1 MRSRALTLL
10 LFTLFWNRT
19 SSAAVEIVNVGVDA
33 SLGFEIQGNFV
44 AIRTSEARAG
54 NTDLNGDGDTVDF
67 VLQVFDWSTGLVRN
81 SGLEASGGFRMAG
94 HYIAFTVLESRQGG
108 ADLNGDGDALDLVQ
122 HVYDA
127 ETGVATNLGLAT
139 STFRIEGDLL
149 AFTVIESAQGA
160 TDRNGDGDSK
170 DGVLHLYRPST
181 GTLTNVGLD
190 AAGGFVSN
198 DTHAV
203 FAVSESNQG
212 GTDRNGDGDAL
223 DTVLHLVD
231 ASTGDTTNLGVATL
245 SLQFKLDSNLVAF
258 LVRES
263 AQGNQNLNGDSD
275 VNDNV
280 LHVYDIADMSTSNVG
295 RAASSFQLAGGVVA
309 FAQPEAAQGAA
320 DANGDGDVFD
330 EVLHYFEAASST
342 MTNLSSAV
350 EGFELDAQH
359 LAFGVREFRQAATD
373 LNGDGDTADLVLHLH
388 DIAAGTTVNLG
399 TDATLGFKLD
409 GETLL
414 AFGAWEPGQGAGDLN
429 GDGDVSDY
437 VLHVYDIASGT
448 VINLEVDPSGGF
460 QSFQLDGKL
469 LTFGVQEQAQ
479 GATDLNLDGDTADI
493 VLHYYQAGA
502 SSIVNLGF
510 DVSAGHQVQSDR
522 IAFAVTESRQ
532 GLTDLNGDGDTGDV
546 VLHVADLGPDD
557 ARSRIE
563 ALMALLR
570 SMGVPQNT
578 ERLLLRFLASAR
590 AALEQQRPCGAMGW
604 LQTFDFVLNAQQKKM
619 LLAQAQELSAE
630 SQSIQLQLRE
640 ENPGCKNPVHLLC
653 KKGHFKP
660 FKQKHD
666 CQKFH
671 HQNNHPNQHNQHQ
684 HH

>member
-10 LFTLFWNRT
+10 LFTLFVNRT
-19 SSAAVEIVNVGVDA
+19 SAAVDIVNVGVDA

-44 AIRTSEARAG
+44 AIRTSEARSG
-54 NTDLNGDGDTVDF
+54 GIDLNGDGDTADF

-81 SGLEASGGFRMAG
+81 TGLEASGGFRMAG
-94 HYIAFTVLESRQGG
+94 RYIAFTVLESRQGG
-108 ADLNGDGDALDLVQ
+108 LDLNGDGDAADLVQ

-127 ETGVATNLGLAT
+127 ETGVATNLGLAA
-139 STFRIEGDLL
+139 STFRIKGDLL

-160 TDRNGDGDSK
+160 SDRNGDGDSN

-190 AAGGFVSN
+190 AAGGLVSS
-198 DTHAV
+198 DTHVA

-212 GTDRNGDGDAL
+212 GADRNGDGDAL

-231 ASTGDTTNLGVATL
+231 ASTGATTNLGGATL
-245 SLQFKLDSNLVAF
+245 SLQFQLDSNLVAF
-258 LVRES
+258 VVRES
-263 AQGNQNLNGDSD
+263 SQGNQSLNGDSD

-280 LHVYDIADMSTSNVG
+280 LHLYNVADGTTSNLG
-295 RAASSFQLAGGVVA
+295 RAAASFQLAGGVVA
-309 FAQPEAAQGAA
+309 FAQPESAQGAA
-320 DANGDGDVFD
+320 DANGDGDAFD
-330 EVLHYFEAASST
+330 DVLHYFDAASST

-350 EGFELDAQH
+350 EGFQLDSQH

-388 DIAAGTTVNLG
+388 DLAASTTVNLG

-429 GDGDVSDY
+429 GDGDISDY
-437 VLHVYDIASGT
+437 VLHVYDIVSGT

-460 QSFQLDGKL
+460 QSFQVDGKTL
-469 LTFGVQEQAQ
+469 SFGVQEQAQ

-502 SSIVNLGF
+502 GSIVNLGF
-510 DVSAGHQVQSDR
+510 DVSAGHQVQADR

-532 GLTDLNGDGDTGDV
+532 GLTDLNGDGDTGDI
-546 VLHVADLGPDD
+546 VLHVADVGPDD

-563 ALMALLR
+563 ALIALVR
-570 SMGVPQNT
+570 SMDIPENN
-578 ERLLLRFLASAR
+578 ERVLVAFLEFALR
-590 AALEQQRPCGAMGW
+590 ALDQDKPCRVLEW
-604 LQTFDFVLNAQQKKM
+604 LQVFDFSVRAHQGKKIPY
-619 LLAQAQELSAE
+619 AQAQELRDEA
-630 SQSIQLQLRE
+630 QSILDQLRD
-640 ENPGCKNPVHLLC
+640 ENPSCKNPNHELC
-653 KKGHFKP
+653 KKGHFKH
-660 FKQKHD
+660 FKTKHH
-666 CQKFH
+666 CHKIH
-671 HQNNHPNQHNQHQ
+671 HQ
-684 HH
+684 